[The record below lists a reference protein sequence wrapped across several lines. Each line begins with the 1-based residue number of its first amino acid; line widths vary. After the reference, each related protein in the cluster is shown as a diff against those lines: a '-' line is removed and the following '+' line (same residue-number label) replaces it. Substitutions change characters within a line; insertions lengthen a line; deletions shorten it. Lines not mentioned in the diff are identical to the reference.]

1 MDVTNNTSLDNAV
14 AQLLNPS
21 PEEQVKE
28 EKLEQETLEEETQ
41 EVTTEEVDEEVEA
54 EVEEDTE
61 VETEEDEGD
70 VEVGDSDEEEEE
82 SEAQEMTNEGD
93 LHTVKVD
100 GEEYEVN
107 LEELKK
113 GYQLEQNYTKR
124 VQKLQEES
132 KEIDNLKTNLNAERQ
147 QYLQLMELAATNQMA
162 EVNKAKEL
170 LGTID
175 KEADPVSYVKQQLRV
190 QEIEDNLRQS
200 VAGFQ
205 QAKAQ
210 ADKQHQEQRAKIVH
224 QEQEKLSS
232 LIPEWVSPDFQKA
245 VVDYAKAQGYSDSD
259 LSNVISARDVSVI
272 NKARLYDEL
281 VSKKATVKKKRQP
294 VVKKKVKASSPATA
308 QTRKARAV
316 KEQRQKLKRSG
327 KVTDAASAIL
337 SLTS

>member
-1 MDVTNNTSLDNAV
+1 VDVTNNTSLDNAV

-132 KEIDNLKTNLNAERQ
+132 KEIDTLKTNLNAERQ
-147 QYLQLMELAATNQMA
+147 QYLQLMELAATTQMA

-175 KEADPVSYVKQQLRV
+175 KEADPVSYVTQQLRV
-190 QEIEDNLRQS
+190 QDIEDNLRQS

-205 QAKAQ
+205 QAKVQ
-210 ADKQHQEQRAKIVH
+210 ADQQHQEQRAKIVH

-232 LIPEWVSPDFQKA
+232 LIPEWVSPDFQKS
-245 VVDYAKAQGYSDSD
+245 VIDYAKEQGYSDSD

>member
-21 PEEQVKE
+21 SEEQVKE

-61 VETEEDEGD
+61 VETEEDDGD
-70 VEVGDSDEEEEE
+70 AEVGDSDEEEEE

-132 KEIDNLKTNLNAERQ
+132 KELDTLKTNLNAERQ

-210 ADKQHQEQRAKIVH
+210 SDKQNQEQRAKIVH

-294 VVKKKVKASSPATA
+294 VVKKKVKSKTPASA

-316 KEQRQKLKRSG
+316 KEQRQKLKSSG
-327 KVTDAASAIL
+327 KVTDAANAIL

>member
-1 MDVTNNTSLDNAV
+1 VDVNENLTINEAV
-14 AQLLNPS
+14 AKLLTPS
-21 PEEQVKE
+21 EEEQVKGE
-28 EKLEQETLEEETQ
+28 ELEQETLEEETQ

-70 VEVGDSDEEEEE
+70 AEVGDSDEVEVE
-82 SEAQEMTNEGD
+82 SEAQEMTTEEE

-132 KEIDNLKTNLNAERQ
+132 KELDTLKTNLNAERQ
-147 QYLQLMELAATNQMA
+147 QYLQLMELAATTQMA

-170 LGTID
+170 LSTID
-175 KEADPVSYVKQQLRV
+175 KEADPVAYVKQQLRV
-190 QEIEDNLRQS
+190 QDIEDNIRQS

-210 ADKQHQEQRAKIVH
+210 AEQQQKEERDKIVQ
-224 QEQEKLSS
+224 QEQEKLSA
-232 LIPEWVSPDFQKA
+232 LIPEWLSPDFQKA
-245 VVDYAKAQGYSDSD
+245 VIDYAKAQGYSDSD
-259 LSNVISARDVSVI
+259 LSTIISARDVSLI

-281 VSKKATVKKKRQP
+281 VSNKATVKKKRQP
-294 VVKKKVKASSPATA
+294 VVKKKVKAKTPASA

-316 KEQRQKLKRSG
+316 KEQRQKLKSSG
-327 KVTDAASAIL
+327 KVTDAANAIL

>member
-1 MDVTNNTSLDNAV
+1 MDATNNESLDSAV

-21 PEEQVKE
+21 VTEQVKE
-28 EKLEQETLEEETQ
+28 EELEQETLEEETQ
-41 EVTTEEVDEEVEA
+41 EVTAEEA
-54 EVEEDTE
+54 EEDTE

-70 VEVGDSDEEEEE
+70 VEVGDSDEVEEE
-82 SEAQEMTNEGD
+82 SEAQEMTNESD
-93 LHTVKVD
+93 FHTVKVD

-124 VQKLQEES
+124 VQKLQEET
-132 KEIDNLKTNLNAERQ
+132 KEVDTLKTNLNAERQ
-147 QYLQLMELAATNQMA
+147 QYLQLMELAATQQLA

-170 LGTID
+170 LSTID
-175 KEADPVSYVKQQLRV
+175 KENDPVSYVKQQLRV
-190 QEIEDNLRQS
+190 QDIEEGLRNNIT
-200 VAGFQ
+200 GFQ

-210 ADKQHQEQRAKIVH
+210 AEKLAQEERSRIV
-224 QEQEKLSS
+224 QEEQEKLSS
-232 LIPEWVSPDFQKA
+232 VLPEWLSPDFQKS
-245 VVDYAKAQGYSDSD
+245 VIDYARDQGYSDSE

-294 VVKKKVKASSPATA
+294 IVKKKVKASSPATA

-327 KVTDAASAIL
+327 SVNDAAQALL
-337 SLTS
+337 SLSS

>member
-1 MDVTNNTSLDNAV
+1 MDVNETLTMNEAV
-14 AQLLNPS
+14 AKLLNPS
-21 PEEQVKE
+21 EEEQVKE
-28 EKLEQETLEEETQ
+28 EELEQETLEEETQ
-41 EVTTEEVDEEVEA
+41 EVATEDEDTEVEDK
-54 EVEEDTE
+54 VEEETE

-70 VEVGDSDEEEEE
+70 VEVGDSDEVEEE
-82 SEAQEMTNEGD
+82 SETPETTTED
-93 LHTVKVD
+93 TLHTVKVD

-113 GYQLEQNYTKR
+113 GYQLEKNYTKR

-132 KEIDNLKTNLNAERQ
+132 KELEGLQSTLNAERQ
-147 QYLQLMELAATNQMA
+147 QYLQLMELAATNQLA

-175 KEADPVSYVKQQLRV
+175 KENDPVAFVKQQLRV

-200 VAGFQ
+200 IAGFQ

-210 ADKQHQEQRAKIVH
+210 ADKQQQEQRAKLME
-224 QEQEKLSS
+224 QEQAKLSEI
-232 LIPEWVSPDFQKA
+232 LPEWVSPEFQKS
-245 VVDYAKAQGYSDSD
+245 VVEYARGQGYDD
-259 LSNVISARDVSVI
+259 DTLANLMTARDVSVI

-294 VVKKKVKASSPATA
+294 VVKKKVKASSPPTA

-316 KEQRQKLKRSG
+316 KEQRQKLKSSG
-327 KVTDAASAIL
+327 KVTDAAQAIL

>member
-1 MDVTNNTSLDNAV
+1 VDVNETLTVNEAV
-14 AQLLNPS
+14 AKLLNPS
-21 PEEQVKE
+21 EEEQVKE
-28 EKLEQETLEEETQ
+28 ETLEQETLEEETQ
-41 EVTTEEVDEEVEA
+41 EVTTENEDEEVEV

-61 VETEEDEGD
+61 VETEEDDGD
-70 VEVGDSDEEEEE
+70 VEVGDSDEVEEE
-82 SEAQEMTNEGD
+82 SEAQEMTTESD
-93 LHTVKVD
+93 LYTVKVD

-124 VQKLQEES
+124 VH
-132 KEIDNLKTNLNAERQ
+132 KELDTLKTNLNAERQ

-210 ADKQHQEQRAKIVH
+210 ADQQQQEQRAKIVH

-294 VVKKKVKASSPATA
+294 VVKKKVKSKTPASA

-316 KEQRQKLKRSG
+316 KEQRQKLKSSG
-327 KVTDAASAIL
+327 KVTDAANAIL

>member
-1 MDVTNNTSLDNAV
+1 MDVNETLTMNEAV
-14 AQLLNPS
+14 AKLLTPS
-21 PEEQVKE
+21 EEEQVKGE
-28 EKLEQETLEEETQ
+28 ELEQETLEEETQ
-41 EVTTEEVDEEVEA
+41 EVTAEDGDEEVEV

-61 VETEEDEGD
+61 VETEEDDGD
-70 VEVGDSDEEEEE
+70 VEVGDSDEVEEE
-82 SEAQEMTNEGD
+82 SEAQEMTTESD
-93 LHTVKVD
+93 LYTVKVD

-124 VQKLQEES
+124 VQKLQDES
-132 KEIDNLKTNLNAERQ
+132 KELDTLKTNLNAERQ

-170 LGTID
+170 LGAID
-175 KEADPVSYVKQQLRV
+175 KEADPVAYVKQQLRV

-210 ADKQHQEQRAKIVH
+210 ADKQRQEERAKIVH

-245 VVDYAKAQGYSDSD
+245 VVDYAKAQGYSDAD

-294 VVKKKVKASSPATA
+294 VVKKKVKAKTPASA

-316 KEQRQKLKRSG
+316 KEQRQKLKSSG
-327 KVTDAASAIL
+327 KVTDAANAIL

>member
-1 MDVTNNTSLDNAV
+1 MDVNNNHTLNEAV
-14 AQLLNPS
+14 AKLLNPS
-21 PEEQVKE
+21 EEEQVKE
-28 EKLEQETLEEETQ
+28 EELEQETLEEETQ
-41 EVTTEEVDEEVEA
+41 EVTAEEGDEEVEA
-54 EVEEDTE
+54 EAEEDTE
-61 VETEEDEGD
+61 VEMEEDDGD
-70 VEVGDSDEEEEE
+70 VEVGDSDEVEEE
-82 SEAQEMTNEGD
+82 SEAQEMTNQSD
-93 LHTVKVD
+93 LYTVKVD

-132 KEIDNLKTNLNAERQ
+132 KDLDNLKANLNAERQ
-147 QYLQLMELAATNQMA
+147 QYLQLMELAATTQMA

-170 LGTID
+170 LSTID
-175 KEADPVSYVKQQLRV
+175 KEADPVAYLKQQLRV
-190 QEIEDNLRQS
+190 QDIEDNIRQNVLS
-200 VAGFQ
+200 FQ

-210 ADKQHQEQRAKIVH
+210 AEKQQQEQRSKIVQ

-232 LIPEWVSPDFQKA
+232 LLPEWVSPDFQKA
-245 VVDYAKAQGYSDSD
+245 VIDYAKAQGYSDSD
-259 LSNVISARDVSVI
+259 LSTIISARDVAVI

-294 VVKKKVKASSPATA
+294 VVKKKVKSKAPASA

-316 KEQRQKLKRSG
+316 KEQRQKLKSSG
-327 KVTDAASAIL
+327 KVTDAAKAIL

>member
-1 MDVTNNTSLDNAV
+1 MDVNETLTVNEAV
-14 AQLLNPS
+14 AKLLNPS
-21 PEEQVKE
+21 EEEQVKE
-28 EKLEQETLEEETQ
+28 ETLEQETLEEETQ
-41 EVTTEEVDEEVEA
+41 EVTTENEDEEVEV

-61 VETEEDEGD
+61 VETEEDDGD
-70 VEVGDSDEEEEE
+70 VEVGDSDEVEEE
-82 SEAQEMTNEGD
+82 SEAQEMTTESD
-93 LHTVKVD
+93 LYTVKVD

-124 VQKLQEES
+124 VQKLQDES
-132 KEIDNLKTNLNAERQ
+132 KELDTLKTNLNAERQ

-170 LGTID
+170 LGAID
-175 KEADPVSYVKQQLRV
+175 KEADPVAFVKQQLRV

-210 ADKQHQEQRAKIVH
+210 AEQQRQEERAKIVH

-245 VVDYAKAQGYSDSD
+245 VVDYAKAQGYSDAD

-294 VVKKKVKASSPATA
+294 VVKKKVKSPTPPSA

>member
-21 PEEQVKE
+21 SEEQVKE

-132 KEIDNLKTNLNAERQ
+132 KELDTLKTNLNAERQ
-147 QYLQLMELAATNQMA
+147 QYLQLMELAATTQMA

-190 QEIEDNLRQS
+190 QDIEDNLRQS

-232 LIPEWVSPDFQKA
+232 LIPEWVSPDFQKS
-245 VVDYAKAQGYSDSD
+245 VIDYAKEQGYSDSD

>member
-1 MDVTNNTSLDNAV
+1 MNEAV
-14 AQLLNPS
+14 AKLLNPS
-21 PEEQVKE
+21 EEEQVKE
-28 EKLEQETLEEETQ
+28 EELEQETLEEETQ
-41 EVTTEEVDEEVEA
+41 EVTAEDGDEEVEV

-61 VETEEDEGD
+61 VETEEDDGD
-70 VEVGDSDEEEEE
+70 AEVGDSDEVEEE
-82 SEAQEMTNEGD
+82 SDAQEMTTESD
-93 LHTVKVD
+93 LYTVKVD

-124 VQKLQEES
+124 VQKLQDES
-132 KEIDNLKTNLNAERQ
+132 KELDTLKTNLNAERQ

-210 ADKQHQEQRAKIVH
+210 ADQQRQEQRAKIVH

-272 NKARLYDEL
+272 NKARPYDEL
-281 VSKKATVKKKRQP
+281 VNNKATVKKKRQP

-316 KEQRQKLKRSG
+316 KEQRQKLQSSG

>member
-1 MDVTNNTSLDNAV
+1 MDVTNNESLDNAV

-21 PEEQVKE
+21 VTEQVKE
-28 EKLEQETLEEETQ
+28 EELEQETLEEETQ
-41 EVTTEEVDEEVEA
+41 EVTAEEVDEEVEA
-54 EVEEDTE
+54 EAEEDTE

-70 VEVGDSDEEEEE
+70 VEVGDSDEVEEE
-82 SEAQEMTNEGD
+82 SETQEMTNESD
-93 LHTVKVD
+93 FHTVKVD

-132 KEIDNLKTNLNAERQ
+132 KDIDNLKTNLNAERQ
-147 QYLQLMELAATNQMA
+147 QYLQLMELAATQQLA
-162 EVNKAKEL
+162 EVSKAKEL
-170 LGTID
+170 LTTID
-175 KEADPVSYVKQQLRV
+175 KENDPVAYVKQQLRV
-190 QEIEDNLRQS
+190 QDIEEGLRNNIT
-200 VAGFQ
+200 GFQ

-210 ADKQHQEQRAKIVH
+210 AEKEKQEERAKVVAR
-224 QEQEKLSS
+224 EQEKLKE
-232 LIPEWVSPDFQKA
+232 LIPEWLSPDFQKS
-245 VVDYAKAQGYSDSD
+245 VVEYARGQGYDD
-259 LSNVISARDVSVI
+259 ETLNNVMSARDIAVM

-327 KVTDAASAIL
+327 SVNDAAQALL
-337 SLTS
+337 SLSS

>member
-41 EVTTEEVDEEVEA
+41 EVTTEEVDEGVES

-61 VETEEDEGD
+61 VEMEEDEGD

-132 KEIDNLKTNLNAERQ
+132 KELDTLKTNLNAERQ
-147 QYLQLMELAATNQMA
+147 QYLQLMELAATTQMA

-190 QEIEDNLRQS
+190 QDIEDNLRQS

-232 LIPEWVSPDFQKA
+232 LIPEWVSPDFQKS
-245 VVDYAKAQGYSDSD
+245 VIDYAKEQGYSDSD

>member
-1 MDVTNNTSLDNAV
+1 MDVTNNESLDSAV

-21 PEEQVKE
+21 VTEQVKE
-28 EKLEQETLEEETQ
+28 EELEQETLEEETQ
-41 EVTTEEVDEEVEA
+41 EVTAEEA
-54 EVEEDTE
+54 EEDTE

-70 VEVGDSDEEEEE
+70 VEVGDSDEVEEE
-82 SEAQEMTNEGD
+82 SEAQEMTNESD
-93 LHTVKVD
+93 FHTVKVD

-124 VQKLQEES
+124 VQKLQEET
-132 KEIDNLKTNLNAERQ
+132 KEVDTLKTNLNAERQ
-147 QYLQLMELAATNQMA
+147 QYLQLMELAATQQLA

-170 LGTID
+170 LTTID
-175 KEADPVSYVKQQLRV
+175 KENDPVSYVKQQLRV
-190 QEIEDNLRQS
+190 QDIEEGLRNNIT
-200 VAGFQ
+200 GFQ

-210 ADKQHQEQRAKIVH
+210 AEKLAQEERSRIV
-224 QEQEKLSS
+224 QEEQEKLSS
-232 LIPEWVSPDFQKA
+232 VLPEWLSPDFQKS
-245 VVDYAKAQGYSDSD
+245 VIDYARDQGYSDSE

-294 VVKKKVKASSPATA
+294 IVKKKVKASSPATA

-327 KVTDAASAIL
+327 SVNDAAQALL
-337 SLTS
+337 SLSS

>member
-1 MDVTNNTSLDNAV
+1 MDVTNNESLDNAV

-21 PEEQVKE
+21 ETEQVKE
-28 EKLEQETLEEETQ
+28 EELEQETLEEETQ
-41 EVTTEEVDEEVEA
+41 EVTAEEVEEEVEA
-54 EVEEDTE
+54 EAEEDTE
-61 VETEEDEGD
+61 VEKEEDDGD
-70 VEVGDSDEEEEE
+70 VEVGDSDEVEEE

-124 VQKLQEES
+124 VQKLQEET
-132 KEIDNLKTNLNAERQ
+132 KEVETLKTNLNAERQ
-147 QYLQLMELAATNQMA
+147 QYLQLMELAATQQLA

-170 LGTID
+170 LTTID
-175 KEADPVSYVKQQLRV
+175 KENDPVSYVKQQLRV
-190 QEIEDNLRQS
+190 QDIEEGLRNNIT
-200 VAGFQ
+200 GFQ

-210 ADKQHQEQRAKIVH
+210 AEKAEQERRFKIV
-224 QEQEKLSS
+224 QEEQEKLSS
-232 LIPEWVSPDFQKA
+232 IVPEWLSPDFQKS
-245 VVDYAKAQGYSDSD
+245 VINYAKDQGYSDSE
-259 LSNVISARDVSVI
+259 LNNIISARDVSVI

-327 KVTDAASAIL
+327 SVNDAAQALL
-337 SLTS
+337 SLSS

>member
-1 MDVTNNTSLDNAV
+1 MDVTNNESLDNAV

-21 PEEQVKE
+21 VTEQVKE
-28 EKLEQETLEEETQ
+28 EELEQETLEEETQ
-41 EVTTEEVDEEVEA
+41 EVTAEEA
-54 EVEEDTE
+54 EEDTE

-70 VEVGDSDEEEEE
+70 VEVGDSDEVEEE
-82 SEAQEMTNEGD
+82 SEAQEMTNESD
-93 LHTVKVD
+93 FHTVKVD

-124 VQKLQEES
+124 VQKLQEET
-132 KEIDNLKTNLNAERQ
+132 KEVDTLKTNLNAERQ
-147 QYLQLMELAATNQMA
+147 QYLQLMELAATQQLA

-170 LGTID
+170 LSTID
-175 KEADPVSYVKQQLRV
+175 KENDPVSYVKQQLRV
-190 QEIEDNLRQS
+190 QDIEEGLRNNIT
-200 VAGFQ
+200 GFQ

-210 ADKQHQEQRAKIVH
+210 AEKLAQEERSRIV
-224 QEQEKLSS
+224 QEEQEKLSS
-232 LIPEWVSPDFQKA
+232 VLPEWLSPDFQKS
-245 VVDYAKAQGYSDSD
+245 VIDYARDQGYSDSE

-294 VVKKKVKASSPATA
+294 IVKKKVKASSPATA

-327 KVTDAASAIL
+327 SVNDAAQALL
-337 SLTS
+337 SLSS